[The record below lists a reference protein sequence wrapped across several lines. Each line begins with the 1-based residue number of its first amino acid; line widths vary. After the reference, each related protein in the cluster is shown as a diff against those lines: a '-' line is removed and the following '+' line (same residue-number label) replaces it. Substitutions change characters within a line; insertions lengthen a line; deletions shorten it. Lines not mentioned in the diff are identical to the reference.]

1 MAVETRGERGAYL
14 IPLVLHDANS
24 TISIKGVIINL
35 SATGCRVLTN
45 DRRLRI
51 TDPKRIVGKIFLL
64 DFDFHDL
71 ETGGIEGK
79 IMNVKPGPLPKFDRT
94 VGIQFTTIDPLVK
107 RDLNR
112 IVMRDK
118 ARGTA

>member
-1 MAVETRGERGAYL
+1 MARKTSKKPGLLKRFWKQTIIDSIELAEGAS
-14 IPLVLHDANS
+14 VKA
-24 TISIKGVIINL
+24 V
-35 SATGCRVLTN
+35 N
-45 DRRLRI
+45 DR
-51 TDPKRIVGKIFLL
+51 TSAVDTKVIVGKNFLL

-71 ETGGIEGK
+71 ETAGIEGK
-79 IMNVKPGPLPKFDRT
+79 IMNVRPGPLPKFDRT

>member
-1 MAVETRGERGAYL
+1 MRGERGAYL
-14 IPLVLHDANS
+14 IPLVLHDASS

-45 DRRLRI
+45 DRRLRLI
-51 TDPKRIVGKIFLL
+51 DPKVILGKPFLL

-71 ETGGIEGK
+71 PTAGIEGRV
-79 IMNVKPGPLPKFDRT
+79 MNIRSGPQPRFDRT
-94 VGIQFTTIDPLVK
+94 VGIQFTTIDPILK

-112 IVMRDK
+112 IVLRDK